1 MQKVRQV
8 IAIERDADLAG
19 AASTRSDALG
29 RRRAHLAAV
38 PAALCSIAAGRRR
51 GRRARAR
58 AAGPQLAV
66 AAGRTRRGG
75 RPRRL
80 VLAPAR
86 LLAFGPENIELADV
100 AYEDTGK
107 RVGEICAGRPLKA
120 PGEKVAK
127 GLLPKCVLV
136 TATATSKAKQ
146 SVKDAAVYGYVRTA
160 TGDSAI
166 ANNPDFRSDAG
177 QFAMIK
183 TVPPG
188 SERVQFEFVAVI
200 PDKDIGAVEGSLGK
214 LTFDSLKAISYPGGA
229 RMATFTACE
238 LDSLSDECDGEQE
251 KFISK

>member
-1 MQKVRQV
+1 M
-8 IAIERDADLAG
+8 
-19 AASTRSDALG
+19 
-29 RRRAHLAAV
+29 
-38 PAALCSIAAGRRR
+38 PAALCWIAAGRRR
-51 GRRARAR
+51 AARAPARRVPSLWSPPAVR
-58 AAGPQLAV
+58 AAAAALA
-66 AAGRTRRGG
+66 A
-75 RPRRL
+75 L

-188 SERVQFEFVAVI
+188 SERPVRVRRGDPRQGHRRRRGLPGQA
-200 PDKDIGAVEGSLGK
+200 DLRLAQANL
-214 LTFDSLKAISYPGGA
+214 YPGGA
-229 RMATFTACE
+229 RMATFTARRTRLASRTGATANRKGIGE
-238 LDSLSDECDGEQE
+238 IGDAEMDASLCL
-251 KFISK
+251 

>member
-1 MQKVRQV
+1 MRILLAPRTLAATLSVAAALISPQCLPHCARSRPV
-8 IAIERDADLAG
+8 AG
-19 AASTRSDALG
+19 AGVR
-29 RRRAHLAAV
+29 
-38 PAALCSIAAGRRR
+38 
-51 GRRARAR
+51 
-58 AAGPQLAV
+58 
-66 AAGRTRRGG
+66 
-75 RPRRL
+75 
-80 VLAPAR
+80 APAR
-86 LLAFGPENIELADV
+86 RVPSLRSPPAKRAAAAARRPRPRAGASLALVPERGLADV

-214 LTFDSLKAISYPGGA
+214 LTFYPLGHLLPG
-229 RMATFTACE
+229 RRPHGHLHGLRTPTV
-238 LDSLSDECDGEQE
+238 LDECDGEQAPT
-251 KFISK
+251 KCHRKCPSSSVCK

>member
-1 MQKVRQV
+1 MRSPPTVR
-8 IAIERDADLAG
+8 
-19 AASTRSDALG
+19 AAA
-29 RRRAHLAAV
+29 AALAA
-38 PAALCSIAAGRRR
+38 
-51 GRRARAR
+51 
-58 AAGPQLAV
+58 
-66 AAGRTRRGG
+66 
-75 RPRRL
+75 L

-188 SERVQFEFVAVI
+188 S
-200 PDKDIGAVEGSLGK
+200 
-214 LTFDSLKAISYPGGA
+214 
-229 RMATFTACE
+229 
-238 LDSLSDECDGEQE
+238 
-251 KFISK
+251 

>member
-1 MQKVRQV
+1 MRILLAPRALAATLSVAAALISPQCLPHCTRSRPV
-8 IAIERDADLAG
+8 AG
-19 AASTRSDALG
+19 AGGVHAPARRVPSLRSPPTV
-29 RRRAHLAAV
+29 RAAAAALAA
-38 PAALCSIAAGRRR
+38 
-51 GRRARAR
+51 
-58 AAGPQLAV
+58 
-66 AAGRTRRGG
+66 
-75 RPRRL
+75 L

>member
-1 MQKVRQV
+1 M
-8 IAIERDADLAG
+8 
-19 AASTRSDALG
+19 
-29 RRRAHLAAV
+29 
-38 PAALCSIAAGRRR
+38 
-51 GRRARAR
+51 
-58 AAGPQLAV
+58 
-66 AAGRTRRGG
+66 
-75 RPRRL
+75 
-80 VLAPAR
+80 
-86 LLAFGPENIELADV
+86 
-100 AYEDTGK
+100 
-107 RVGEICAGRPLKA
+107 
-120 PGEKVAK
+120 
-127 GLLPKCVLV
+127 

>member
-1 MQKVRQV
+1 MRILLAPRALAATLSVAAALISPQCLPHCARSRPV
-8 IAIERDADLAG
+8 AG
-19 AASTRSDALG
+19 AGGARAPARRVPSLRSPPAV
-29 RRRAHLAAV
+29 RAAAAALAA
-38 PAALCSIAAGRRR
+38 
-51 GRRARAR
+51 
-58 AAGPQLAV
+58 
-66 AAGRTRRGG
+66 
-75 RPRRL
+75 L

-238 LDSLSDECDGEQE
+238 LDSLSDGCDGEQE
-251 KFISK
+251 KSISK

>member
-1 MQKVRQV
+1 MTRLRYALLQVTAALIAPQQCVPHRVRS
-8 IAIERDADLAG
+8 RPLAVEP
-19 AASTRSDALG
+19 ARATA
-29 RRRAHLAAV
+29 RRAPSLRSPPVVRAAA
-38 PAALCSIAAGRRR
+38 AAL
-51 GRRARAR
+51 
-58 AAGPQLAV
+58 V
-66 AAGRTRRGG
+66 A
-75 RPRRL
+75 L
-80 VLAPAR
+80 VLAPAQ

-136 TATATSKAKQ
+136 TATATSKVKQ
-146 SVKDAAVYGYVRTA
+146 SVKDAAVYGYVKTA

-188 SERVQFEFVAVI
+188 TERVQFEFVAVI
-200 PDKDIGAVEGSLGK
+200 PAPTRTSAPSRGPWAS
-214 LTFDSLKAISYPGGA
+214 
-229 RMATFTACE
+229 
-238 LDSLSDECDGEQE
+238 
-251 KFISK
+251 